1 MTRVTTTDEVLDVEL
16 QGLHRL
22 WALKRRIRVPL
33 AQVRGATVDPGM
45 VSEPKGVRAPGLH
58 VPGVAVV
65 GTFTRDGERT
75 FWDVG
80 SGANAVVIELSGAS
94 YDRLVVEVD
103 DPRAVAD
110 GVNRALARTGG

>member
-1 MTRVTTTDEVLDVEL
+1 MTRVTTTDQLLVVEL

-22 WALKRRIRVPL
+22 WAFRRRIRVPL
-33 AQVRGATVDPGM
+33 DHVRGATVDPGM
-45 VSEPKGVRAPGLH
+45 VHEAKGIRAPGVH
-58 VPGVAVV
+58 VPGAAVV

-75 FWDVG
+75 FWDVR
-80 SGANAVVIELSGAS
+80 SGADAVVIELTGAP

-110 GVNRALARTGG
+110 SVNRALVRTAG